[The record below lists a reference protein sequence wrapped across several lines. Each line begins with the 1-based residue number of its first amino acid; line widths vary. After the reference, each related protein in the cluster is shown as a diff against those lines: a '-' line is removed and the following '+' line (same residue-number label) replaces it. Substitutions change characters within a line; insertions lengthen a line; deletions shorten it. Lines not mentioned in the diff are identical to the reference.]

1 MSTKRQ
7 ASNKIW
13 STLVRILI
21 FIIALYL
28 AYIILKPLLSLFLG
42 VGFWLIKILVFIA
55 AAFIVV
61 HLFLKLI
68 FQVDLMRTIFGRSW
82 RR

>member
-7 ASNKIW
+7 SSNSIW
-13 STLVRILI
+13 SILVRILI

-28 AYIILKPLLSLFLG
+28 AYIILKPLLGLLLG
-42 VGFWLIKILVFIA
+42 ISFWLIKILVFIA

-68 FQVDLMRTIFGRSW
+68 FQVDLMQALFGRSW